1 MFLTPIRSRIT
12 RFIESNKKDSAA
24 QTTESEI
31 SLQQLIGNY
40 RISGCH
46 GDVLLDDG
54 VHLHGEFFH
63 RCDVR
68 AHRYGVRVL
77 RPCACVHVLCV
88 LALPHDVYPLHH
100 VARLGAVLC

>member
-63 RCDVR
+63 R
-68 AHRYGVRVL
+68 YGVRVL
-77 RPCACVHVLCV
+77 RPCACAHVPCV
-88 LALPHDVYPLHH
+88 LALTHDVFPLHH
-100 VARLGAVLC
+100 VAHLGAVLS